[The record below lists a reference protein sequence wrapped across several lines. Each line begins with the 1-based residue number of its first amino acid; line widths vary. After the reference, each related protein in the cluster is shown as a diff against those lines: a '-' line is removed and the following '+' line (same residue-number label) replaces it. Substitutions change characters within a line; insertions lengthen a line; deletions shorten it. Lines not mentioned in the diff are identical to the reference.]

1 VGGPEDE
8 KSVVKTPMVKFRS
21 IEAFS
26 GREASGF
33 IHEEC
38 FDTHIGNSV

>member
-1 VGGPEDE
+1 MAYLLVD
-8 KSVVKTPMVKFRS
+8 KKIRR

-26 GREASGF
+26 IRKETGGF

-38 FDTHIGNSV
+38 FDTHIGNSVLRVGV